1 MRMLN
6 NYISVLRWCLLPSLT
21 GKGRGVV
28 LLFCLSLFSCH
39 KAEPLY
45 DSYPAYFIYVG
56 TNTVPQLNAAMGGMG
71 EFCTIEDK
79 VNQYVFANMA
89 GSTPV
94 NKTAISN
101 YQHFH
106 MGRGGGFIVGLPTY
120 IADTSP
126 HVVCYDIVCPNCFEL
141 TAIAPHLNLISGSRA
156 ECSACQRTYDLNNL
170 GILASGL
177 PGRSLYRYNASYS
190 PYTLVISN

>member
-1 MRMLN
+1 MRLFN
-6 NYISVLRWCLLPSLT
+6 NYITALRWNLLPSPKGT
-21 GKGRGVV
+21 GWGKGV
-28 LLFCLSLFSCH
+28 LLSLLLFSCH

-45 DSYPAYFIYVG
+45 DSYPAYFVFQG
-56 TNTVPQLNAAMGGMG
+56 TNTVPELNAAMGGMG

-79 VNQYVFANMA
+79 VSQYVFANMA
-89 GSTPV
+89 GSTAV
-94 NKTAISN
+94 NKTAIAS

-126 HVVCYDIVCPNCFEL
+126 KVVCYDIVCPNCFEL
-141 TAIAPHLNLISGSRA
+141 TAIAPHLHIISGSRA
-156 ECSACQRTYDLNNL
+156 ECSTCQRTYDLNNL
-170 GILASGL
+170 GILAAGL
-177 PGRSLYRYNASYS
+177 PGRSLYRYSVSYN